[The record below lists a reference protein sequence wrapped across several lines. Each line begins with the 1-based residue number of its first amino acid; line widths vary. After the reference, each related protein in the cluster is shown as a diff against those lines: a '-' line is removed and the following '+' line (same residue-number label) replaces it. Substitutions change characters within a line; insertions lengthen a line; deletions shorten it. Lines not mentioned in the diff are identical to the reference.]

1 MMLPLKR
8 LRENRGVTQAELSRT
23 LRISPSTVGMW
34 EQGRREPDYEMLKR
48 LADYFNVSADY
59 LLGRDMTKAPALSAE
74 QVALLKGF
82 DSLNSDGQRDIL
94 GYLDF
99 LKYKYARETTGSNIK
114 NNFVA
119 YGGQNSV
126 NQLWK

>member
-1 MMLPLKR
+1 MSVSGNIVH
-8 LRENRGVTQAELSRT
+8 LRKHYDLTQNELSERT
-23 LRISPSTVGMW
+23 GINRSVLNRIEKGTRPVRDD
-34 EQGRREPDYEMLKR
+34 ELKIF
-48 LADYFNVSADY
+48 ADCFNVSADY

-126 NQLWK
+126 NQL